1 MKDHQSDI
9 LQFWFED
16 TAPAAWFQVNA
27 DFDALLR
34 DRFLSVYDMA
44 KTGMFDGWASN
55 ADGALALIVL
65 FDQFPRNMF
74 RGTPDAFGTDEKAL
88 EIARSAIAAGFDQVH
103 PPLRRRF
110 LYLPFEH
117 SENLDDQDLAV
128 QYFGNMQYDDPL
140 GYEYALR
147 HRHVISRFGRFPHRN
162 AILSR
167 ASTPEE
173 TEFLK
178 TAGSS
183 F

>member
-1 MKDHQSDI
+1 MKDYQASI
-9 LQFWFED
+9 LSFWFDE
-16 TAPAAWFQVNA
+16 TAPAAWFQVNP
-27 DFDALLR
+27 DFDALLTQ
-34 DRFLSVYDMA
+34 RFAKVYEMGRE
-44 KTGMFDGWASN
+44 GMFDDWARN

-74 RGTPDAFGTDEKAL
+74 RGTPDAFATDGKAL
-88 EIARSAIAAGFDQVH
+88 EIARAAIAAGFDQVH

-110 LYLPFEH
+110 IYLPFEH
-117 SENLDDQDLAV
+117 SESLEDQDLAV
-128 QYFGNMQYDDPL
+128 HYFGTMQYDDPL

-162 AILSR
+162 AILGR
-167 ASTPEE
+167 ASTPDEV
-173 TEFLK
+173 EFLK